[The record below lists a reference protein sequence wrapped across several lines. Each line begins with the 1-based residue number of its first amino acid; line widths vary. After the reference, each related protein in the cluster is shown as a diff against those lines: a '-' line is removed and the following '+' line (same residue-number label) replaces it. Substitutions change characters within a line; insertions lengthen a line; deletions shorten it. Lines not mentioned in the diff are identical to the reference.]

1 MQKESWRL
9 AAQQLKED
17 TSTASDKQK
26 NIAKLAGITL
36 SRHTPRLVAAA
47 QLRLALVKDLHLK
60 VRLDEQEHS
69 RSVIEELWQ
78 GARKAPTP
86 TVEEE
91 AKAWIEH
98 LFMLKR
104 REAILKLRP
113 EPGDVVATRNGDQVE
128 LSSIGLN
135 GRLYFT
141 GGNGRSAWPDNVT
154 IICRAEDTST
164 AAKNARRAAE
174 NAASLIGKAREWTWA
189 RAEDLRDYRVTND
202 PAESDLLSLEAVIE
216 AAKDERP
223 IQEFLQQHP
232 AILTLLVQRREC
244 YVMPLKRLGAEY
256 VPDFVVG
263 YSDSIGM
270 QWHLVELESPN
281 VPMFTKDG
289 KSFGKEARTGINQI
303 THWRDWLDSNVAYA
317 RRPLSGN
324 DGLGLFDIRN
334 DAPGVVLVGRKA
346 TLTNKNEA
354 LRNQERAKH
363 TLVHTYDWLLE
374 SLRSSLDFAGPVAA
388 NPYIISR

>member
-113 EPGDVVATRNGDQVE
+113 EPGDVVADFFCGGGSFLAVAQ
-128 LSSIGLN
+128 GL
-135 GRLYFT
+135 R
-141 GGNGRSAWPDNVT
+141 
-154 IICRAEDTST
+154 RAEDGNLNL
-164 AAKNARRAAE
+164 AAGKPRRW
-174 NAASLIGKAREWTWA
+174 LLRQPGKAA
-189 RAEDLRDYRVTND
+189 LGGPIRA
-202 PAESDLLSLEAVIE
+202 
-216 AAKDERP
+216 
-223 IQEFLQQHP
+223 HP
-232 AILTLLVQRREC
+232 E
-244 YVMPLKRLGAEY
+244 
-256 VPDFVVG
+256 PDFPV
-263 YSDSIGM
+263 
-270 QWHLVELESPN
+270 
-281 VPMFTKDG
+281 
-289 KSFGKEARTGINQI
+289 
-303 THWRDWLDSNVAYA
+303 
-317 RRPLSGN
+317 
-324 DGLGLFDIRN
+324 
-334 DAPGVVLVGRKA
+334 
-346 TLTNKNEA
+346 
-354 LRNQERAKH
+354 
-363 TLVHTYDWLLE
+363 
-374 SLRSSLDFAGPVAA
+374 LRS
-388 NPYIISR
+388 